1 MATVR
6 CIRTEINVLKTA
18 KKHPFLIGLYA
29 FYQTLRN
36 YIIVRDFTSGDH
48 AIFYSAEIVIAIKY
62 LHDNR
67 IIHRDIKP
75 ESILL
80 DRKSHVKLGN
90 FAYCKEGIAKGDKV
104 NGFYGTIPYMAP
116 EIMRNEYYDFSV
128 DWYSFGVV
136 LYELLIGPVYL
147 LGSDEATSRYYQ
159 TILLGPWSVSVEATS
174 ILNGFLNMEERLG
187 GNLENGFNDISSH
200 SFFASIHWDRLQTK
214 ELYPPHKPMRKMK
227 FGVLRYF
234 FDALLYLAYMK
245 DLM

>member
-29 FYQTLRN
+29 FYQTLR
-36 YIIVRDFTSGDH
+36 
-48 AIFYSAEIVIAIKY
+48 KY
-62 LHDNR
+62 W

-174 ILNGFLNMEERLG
+174 ILNGFLNMNPEERLG
-187 GNLENGFNDISSH
+187 GKT
-200 SFFASIHWDRLQTK
+200 R
-214 ELYPPHKPMRKMK
+214 RKSRK
-227 FGVLRYF
+227 WF
-234 FDALLYLAYMK
+234 
-245 DLM
+245 